1 MLRNFSSSTRV
12 IVLACA
18 GWLVAGC
25 TEPAA
30 DPLGPAAP
38 QVGVRAF
45 VDGGASVEFQEYA
58 FPLNFPS
65 VPVACLN
72 SDVLITGTIFGWDRT
87 VTRPNGSG
95 HVTTFWDVSNV
106 RIELGDQVWTAGP
119 GSSEIFVWTF
129 EAGGIER
136 VHHHLGAVIFRAG
149 NGRPELQLYHQ
160 IQRVTPPG
168 AEEPELFRNIFE
180 IRCVAPNR

>member
-1 MLRNFSSSTRV
+1 MHRNLSSSTRV

-25 TEPAA
+25 TDPAA
-30 DPLGPAAP
+30 DPVGPTAP
-38 QVGVRAF
+38 QAAI
-45 VDGGASVEFQEYA
+45 VDFQEYA
-58 FPLNFPS
+58 FPLNFPN

-106 RIELGDQVWTAGP
+106 RIELGDQVWTAEP

-129 EAGGIER
+129 AAGGIER
-136 VHHHLGAVIFRAG
+136 VHHHLGAVIFRADG
-149 NGRPELQLYHQ
+149 GRPELQLYHQ